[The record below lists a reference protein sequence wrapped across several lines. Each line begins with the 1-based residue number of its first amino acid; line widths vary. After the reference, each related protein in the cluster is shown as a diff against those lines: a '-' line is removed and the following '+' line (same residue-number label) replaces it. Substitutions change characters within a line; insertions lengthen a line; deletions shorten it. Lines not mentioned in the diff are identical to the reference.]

1 MGAIALIDQ
10 LTGEMPMVKQPWVP
24 NSVEVVSKGRPILK
38 DAVEITLAEYNTATK
53 NAITAHHLK
62 DYRQR
67 SFRLAL
73 LPKCEIVFDSLL
85 EGSDYWRGLLHS
97 KVHFS

>member
-1 MGAIALIDQ
+1 MGAIRLIEQ
-10 LTGEMPMVKQPWVP
+10 LTTKVPEIQQPWIP
-24 NSVEVVSKGRPILK
+24 QSPEEVSKGLPILK

-53 NAITAHHLK
+53 NAITAHRLK

-67 SFRLAL
+67 TFRLAL
-73 LPKCEIVFDSLL
+73 LPKCDIMFDWLL
-85 EGSDYWRGLLHS
+85 EGSEYWNELLHS